1 MSDIFLGIDLGG
13 TNIKIG
19 CFDSD
24 LNILCKTSVSTE
36 AEKGPSATI
45 EKIGMAVEKMLAE
58 IGLSSDAVKAVG
70 MGTPGQLDLKEGIIV
85 TSPNMTQFNNCPMRG
100 LLEEK
105 FGKPTVLEND
115 ANSACWGEFV
125 CGAGRGISDM
135 TFFTLGTGI
144 GGGVVIDGQLFHG
157 ANYNGAELGH
167 RIVHPDGRLC
177 SCGQRGCV
185 EAYSSA
191 TATVKRAKEALEKGA
206 TESSLKKLMKEKGG
220 ITCKDIYEHAAAGDE
235 LALEITDI
243 TAKMLA
249 ITSVNM
255 LHVTDPQRIVFSGGM
270 IAAGDILL
278 KAIKKHFNE
287 QLWTIKKET
296 VEICFA
302 TLGEDTG
309 IIGAAALAQ
318 QLVGKG

>member
-1 MSDIFLGIDLGG
+1 MADIYVGIDVGG
-13 TNIKIG
+13 TFVKLG

-24 LNILCKTSVSTE
+24 LNLLCKSSIPSQAEDGPEPMVDRIGEAVEEMLADKNLSIESVK
-36 AEKGPSATI
+36 A
-45 EKIGMAVEKMLAE
+45 IGMGA
-58 IGLSSDAVKAVG
+58 
-70 MGTPGQLDLKEGIIV
+70 PGQYDLKAGIILS
-85 TSPNMTQFNNCPMRG
+85 SPNMAQFNNCPMRKM
-100 LLEEK
+100 LAEK
-105 FGKPTVLEND
+105 FGKPAVLEND
-115 ANSACWGEFV
+115 ANTACWGEFV
-125 CGAGRGISDM
+125 CGAGKDVTDM

-144 GGGVVIDGQLFHG
+144 GGGAVIDGKLLHG
-157 ANYNGAELGH
+157 GNDNGAELGH

-177 SCGQRGCV
+177 GCGQRGCV

-191 TATVKRAKEALEKGA
+191 KSTVKRAKEAIEKGA
-206 TESSLKKLMKEKGG
+206 KESSLKKLMEEKGG
-220 ITCKDIYEHAAAGDE
+220 ITCKDVFDHAAAGDE
-235 LALEITDI
+235 LAMEIVDG

-249 ITSVNM
+249 ITCINM

-278 KAIKKHFNE
+278 KAIKNHFNE

-309 IIGAAALAQ
+309 IIGAAALARK
-318 QLVGKG
+318 LV